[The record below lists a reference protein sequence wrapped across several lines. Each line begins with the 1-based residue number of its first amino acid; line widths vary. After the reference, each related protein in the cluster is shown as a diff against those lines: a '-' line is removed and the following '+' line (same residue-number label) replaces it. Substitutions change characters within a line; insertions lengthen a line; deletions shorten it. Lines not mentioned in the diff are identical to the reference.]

1 MIHDNLPLS
10 SSNFE
15 KWNLNLKKKRK
26 SNISILRI
34 FNLKKNITVAS
45 NTIHTKPI
53 GVGTTGN
60 LIQHDATPK
69 LS

>member
-1 MIHDNLPLS
+1 MKLKL
-10 SSNFE
+10 
-15 KWNLNLKKKRK
+15 KKKKRK